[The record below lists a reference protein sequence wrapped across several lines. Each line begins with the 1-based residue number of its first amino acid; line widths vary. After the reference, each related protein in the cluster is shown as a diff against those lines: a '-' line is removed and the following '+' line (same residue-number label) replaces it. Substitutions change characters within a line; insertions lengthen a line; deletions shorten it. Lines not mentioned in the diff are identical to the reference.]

1 MRKKLRPKHAADKLA
16 NGRGEAEEKKKR
28 EFCTVG
34 SPGCISL
41 WVRESM
47 NCSSNLRVSFS

>member
-1 MRKKLRPKHAADKLA
+1 MRKKLRPKHPADKLA

-41 WVRESM
+41 
-47 NCSSNLRVSFS
+47 